1 MLLPDFF
8 TFLASNTIIG
18 VLALLG
24 WILVV
29 AAVVWLL
36 EKAVEKFLGRTAT
49 RAKTP
54 APSSEAT
61 GAPTPEPA
69 PATSPTCARTDRSVT
84 G

>member
-1 MLLPDFF
+1 MFFF
-8 TFLASNTIIG
+8 TTIPAFLASSA
-18 VLALLG
+18 VVSMLALIG
-24 WILVV
+24 WIFVV
-29 AAVVWLL
+29 AAVVWLG

-69 PATSPTCARTDRSVT
+69 RAHAHHQKHPSL
-84 G
+84 